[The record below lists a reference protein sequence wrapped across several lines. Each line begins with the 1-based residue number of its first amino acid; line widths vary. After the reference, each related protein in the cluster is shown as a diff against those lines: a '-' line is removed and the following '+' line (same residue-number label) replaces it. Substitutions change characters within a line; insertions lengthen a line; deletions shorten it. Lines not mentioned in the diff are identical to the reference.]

1 MTASEAT
8 RCSRDHPHPDIDI
21 LGVGMNRGSGQR
33 PASTRVA
40 VFYLR
45 AWIEGQ
51 DGRFVAR
58 ITQTTNLADRRATR
72 EVVGSASDVLER
84 VRRWL
89 TEVQAQ

>member
-1 MTASEAT
+1 MTASKAT
-8 RCSRDHPHPDIDI
+8 RCSRDHPHRIDV
-21 LGVGMNRGSGQR
+21 LVTGMTPGPASGS
-33 PASTRVA
+33 ASTRVA
-40 VFYLR
+40 VLYLR

-58 ITQTTNLADRRATR
+58 IAQTPNLADRRPTS
-72 EVVGSASDVLER
+72 EVLGNPSDVLER

>member
-1 MTASEAT
+1 
-8 RCSRDHPHPDIDI
+8 
-21 LGVGMNRGSGQR
+21 MNRRPSRR

-40 VFYLR
+40 VFHLR

-58 ITQTTNLADRRATR
+58 ITQTPNLADRRPTT
-72 EVVGSASDVLER
+72 EVLGSPSDVLER

-89 TEVQAQ
+89 QELQAQ